1 MRKHTECYNEELLE
15 YIKTDA
21 DPFGFN
27 RLIYIQDVAVSKS
40 LNDLDEP
47 CIIISA
53 SGMME
58 AGRIKHHLAN
68 TISNPRNTVLVV
80 GYCEPNSLG
89 ARIRNK
95 DPFVRIYGEEYALNA
110 EVEIM
115 DSYSA
120 HGDYQEMID
129 YLSCQNKDQVKE
141 IFLVHGEYE
150 TQVNYREKL
159 LAEGYQKITIPERGH
174 IAILD

>member
-1 MRKHTECYNEELLE
+1 
-15 YIKTDA
+15 
-21 DPFGFN
+21 
-27 RLIYIQDVAVSKS
+27 
-40 LNDLDEP
+40 
-47 CIIISA
+47 
-53 SGMME
+53 
-58 AGRIKHHLAN
+58 LAN

-129 YLSCQNKDQVKE
+129 YLSCQKKDQVKE

-174 IAILD
+174 IALLD